1 MVETSLFDLTGKV
14 ALLTGA
20 SKGMGRCMA
29 EAMADHGATVIVSS
43 RKIDQCQEVVDV
55 INARHGAGRAHA
67 IACNIGRKD
76 ELQTL
81 VDQTRASAGPVDIL
95 CGNAGVNV
103 HYGPMS
109 EIPDEAYDKIME
121 SNVRSNHWL
130 AQMVLPDM
138 VAKGAG
144 SIMFTS
150 SIGAF
155 KPSLTLG
162 TYGISKLALIGL
174 VRNLA
179 MEFGPKGVR
188 VNAICPGLVKTDF
201 ARALWEDPAAEKRV
215 NQDTPLRRLGEPED
229 LAGTAVFLASDASR
243 YMTGQ
248 ALTVC
253 GGISMWS

>member
-1 MVETSLFDLTGKV
+1 MDHAGLFDLTGRV

-20 SKGMGRCMA
+20 SKGMGKAMA
-29 EAMADHGATVIVSS
+29 EALADHGATVIISS
-43 RKIDQCQEVVDV
+43 RKLDQCEAAADA

-67 IACNIGRKD
+67 IAANIGRKQ
-76 ELQTL
+76 ELQAL
-81 VDQTRASAGPVDIL
+81 VDATHERAGPVDVL
-95 CGNAGVNV
+95 VGNAGVNV
-103 HYGPMS
+103 HYGPIS
-109 EIPDEAYDKIME
+109 EIPDEAYDRIME
-121 SNVRSNHWL
+121 SNVRSNLWL
-130 AQMVLPDM
+130 ARMVLPDM
-138 VAKGAG
+138 VEKGAG

-155 KPSLTLG
+155 KPSAMLG

-179 MEFGPKGVR
+179 LEFGPQGVR

-215 NQDTPLRRLGEPED
+215 NEQTPLRRLGEPED